1 MKRAAIAL
9 VATVTGL
16 VLLLTFKTTHGNRAG
31 GIAAVS
37 PAAPG
42 PTTTSPPT
50 RHPTGN
56 GHSGNGHSTGNGGA
70 RTIDGTTIETPY
82 GPVQVRITMTNGTLT
97 DIKPLQLP
105 HDASTSQE
113 LSAYAAPILRNEAL
127 AAKSAHIQ
135 IAGGATYTSDG
146 YAQSL
151 QSALDK
157 ANG

>member
-16 VLLLTFKTTHGNRAG
+16 VLLLSFKTSHGNRAG
-31 GIAAVS
+31 RIAAVS
-37 PAAPG
+37 PARPA
-42 PTTTSPPT
+42 PTTPSPPT

-56 GHSGNGHSTGNGGA
+56 GRSTGNGQA
-70 RTIDGTTIETPY
+70 TRTIDGSTIETPY
-82 GPVQVRITMTNGTLT
+82 GPVQVRITVTNGTLT
-97 DIKPLQLP
+97 DVKALQLP

-113 LSAYAAPILRNEAL
+113 LSAYAAPILRGEAL
-127 AAKSAHIQ
+127 AAKSARIQ
-135 IAGGATYTSDG
+135 IASGATYTSDG